1 MILQM
6 SIECVDNADGLLGV
20 VVFDDKTFP
29 ISFQQVCLNH
39 PFSLSAQ
46 LKPIKYIVL
55 INTFLCSV
63 CYIYIYLIFFLSLPG
78 RCFWRWTTPAQ
89 VRPGELS
96 CLAPQQFA

>member
-6 SIECVDNADGLLGV
+6 SIQCVDNADGLPGV

-55 INTFLCSV
+55 INTF
-63 CYIYIYLIFFLSLPG
+63 
-78 RCFWRWTTPAQ
+78 
-89 VRPGELS
+89 
-96 CLAPQQFA
+96 